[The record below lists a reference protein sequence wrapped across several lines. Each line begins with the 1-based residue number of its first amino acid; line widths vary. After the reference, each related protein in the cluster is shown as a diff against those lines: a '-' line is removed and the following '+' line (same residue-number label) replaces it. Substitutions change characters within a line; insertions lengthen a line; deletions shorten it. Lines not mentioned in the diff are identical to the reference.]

1 MFDWD
6 VNKTKVAA
14 VQAKGGPPTP
24 AEVEEENVCPVSP
37 GDVCRAG
44 QEVEPEGPP
53 GQFEQPYSVAVDQ
66 ASGDVYVQ
74 ETVFGHSTEKTTV
87 GERVQKFTAEG
98 QLVLGIG
105 REVNQAG
112 VLVSLGAKRCCSFR
126 YAPMGR

>member
-6 VNKTKVAA
+6 VNKTKVEKA
-14 VQAKGGPPTP
+14 VRTQQEMNVCTAV
-24 AEVEEENVCPVSP
+24 EVE
-37 GDVCRAG
+37 AG
-44 QEVEPEGPP
+44 AECQAGIEGSSP